1 MLATIDDHLLIVSGV
16 ALIALAL
23 LAVLL
28 VFFFRS
34 YRRKPAVHLG
44 PSDDQLAEAL
54 ESRRVEH
61 GATGGPAPAAAASDD
76 IPGAGA

>member
-1 MLATIDDHLLIVSGV
+1 MLATFDDHLLIVSGV
-16 ALIALAL
+16 AVIAVAL

-61 GATGGPAPAAAASDD
+61 GAAAGPTPAAAASDD
-76 IPGAGA
+76 IPGADA